1 MNALDALKS
10 CDQLKVLVVG
20 DVMVDAYYIG
30 DVKRVS
36 PEAPVPVVDI
46 RQRDR
51 RLGGAGNV
59 VLNLLALGAQ
69 VELATVVGADEA
81 GEALMAQ
88 LQAHGVGV
96 GAVTQSNARPTT
108 VKTRILSSGQHLL
121 RVDEET
127 TEPLSDREEKNL
139 MASID
144 RLIERVD
151 AVLFEDYDKG
161 VLTPHLIRQ
170 IVGRAKSLGIPTAV
184 DPKFRQFHDYIGV
197 GLFKPNV
204 KELQEGLGRYVD
216 ASSSESVQSAVEELM
231 ERLQPDC
238 ALVTLSEYGV
248 HVHQPRAGIQH
259 VRQPAHAREIA
270 DVSGA
275 GDTVIAVAT
284 CLYALGVDSREV
296 ARVANLAGGLVCEN
310 VGVVPIDA
318 RKLQQEVAQSPPL
331 TA

>member
-1 MNALDALKS
+1 MNVQQALDGCRDLNI
-10 CDQLKVLVVG
+10 LVVG

-46 RQRDR
+46 KQRDR

-59 VLNLLALGAQ
+59 VLNLLALGAR
-69 VELATVVGADEA
+69 VELASVIGKDEA
-81 GEALMAQ
+81 GAGLKQQ
-88 LQAHGVGV
+88 LEHHRVGID
-96 GAVTQSNARPTT
+96 AVIEDPSRPTT

-121 RVDEET
+121 RVDEEST
-127 TEPLSDREEKNL
+127 VPLHSDAEQAL
-139 MASID
+139 LDAIQAV
-144 RLIERVD
+144 LPRVD

-161 VLTPHLIRQ
+161 VLTEHVIETVIRWAQ
-170 IVGRAKSLGIPTAV
+170 EAELPTAV
-184 DPKFRQFHDYIGV
+184 DPKFRQFHAYKGV

-204 KELQEGLGRYVD
+204 KELQEGLGRYVEAAQP
-216 ASSSESVQSAVEELM
+216 ASVESAVDELM
-231 ERLQPDC
+231 VRLGPAC
-238 ALVTLSEYGV
+238 ALVTLSEHGV
-248 HVHQPRAGIQH
+248 HVHQPNAGIFH

-284 CLYALGVDSREV
+284 CLFAMGVDGREV

-318 RKLQQEVAQSPPL
+318 ERLKREAETNPL
-331 TA
+331 RP

>member
-1 MNALDALKS
+1 MNALEALDACRRLR
-10 CDQLKVLVVG
+10 VLVIG

-30 DVKRVS
+30 AVKRVS

-46 RQRDR
+46 QRRER

-59 VLNLLALGAQ
+59 VLNLLALGVH
-69 VELATVVGADEA
+69 VELATAIGADEA
-81 GEALMAQ
+81 GNGLLQQ
-88 LQAHGVGV
+88 LREHGVGT
-96 GAVTQSNARPTT
+96 GATIQTPGRPTT

-127 TEPLSDREEKNL
+127 TAPLPESVESEL
-139 MASID
+139 ID
-144 RLIERVD
+144 AVEGVIQGVD

-161 VLTPHLIRQ
+161 VLTERIIGHVIR
-170 IVGRAKSLGIPTAV
+170 RAQALNLPTTV
-184 DPKFRQFHDYIGV
+184 DPKFRQFHMYRGV

-204 KELQEGLGRYVD
+204 KELQEGLGRFVD
-216 ASSSESVQSAVEELM
+216 AGDAASVASAVDELM
-231 ERLQPDC
+231 ERIQPAC
-238 ALVTLSEYGV
+238 ALVTLSEFGV
-248 HVHQPRAGIQH
+248 HVHQPGTGIHH
-259 VRQPAHAREIA
+259 VRQAAHAREIA

-284 CLYALGVDSREV
+284 CLFALGVEATEV

-318 RKLQQEVAQSPPL
+318 TRLRREVSLTPPL

>member
-1 MNALDALKS
+1 MNALEALES
-10 CDQLKVLVVG
+10 CRSLRVLVIG

-30 DVKRVS
+30 AVKRVS

-46 RQRDR
+46 QKRDR

-59 VLNLLALGAQ
+59 VLNLLALGAR
-69 VELATVVGADEA
+69 VDLASAVGSDEA
-81 GEALMAQ
+81 GNALLEQ
-88 LQAHGVGV
+88 LDQHGVGTA
-96 GAVTQSNARPTT
+96 AVVQTPDRPTT
-108 VKTRILSSGQHLL
+108 VKTRIMSSGQQLL

-127 TEPLSDREEKNL
+127 TEPLSPALEDALLAALEPL
-139 MASID
+139 LAQA
-144 RLIERVD
+144 D

-161 VLTPHLIRQ
+161 VLTERIIEFVVR
-170 IVGRAKSLGIPTAV
+170 RARELNVPTAV
-184 DPKFRQFHDYIGV
+184 DPKFRQFHAYRGV

-204 KELQEGLGRYVD
+204 KELQEGLGRYVEPGD
-216 ASSSESVQSAVEELM
+216 PASVEAAVEELM
-231 ERLQPDC
+231 TRLQPEC

-248 HVHQPRAGIQH
+248 HVHQPDRGIVH
-259 VRQPAHAREIA
+259 LRQAAHAREIA

-284 CLYALGVDSREV
+284 CLYALGVDAGEV

-318 RKLQQEVAQSPPL
+318 RRLQREVSSTPPL

>member
-1 MNALDALKS
+1 MNAADAIAQCAGLRI
-10 CDQLKVLVVG
+10 LVIG
-20 DVMVDAYYIG
+20 DIMVDAYYIG

-46 RQRDR
+46 KRRDR
-51 RLGGAGNV
+51 RMGGAGNV

-69 VELATVVGADEA
+69 VEMATAIGHDEP
-81 GEALMAQ
+81 GEALLQQ
-88 LQAHGVGV
+88 LAEHGVGTRGV
-96 GAVTQSNARPTT
+96 IQVPNRPTT
-108 VKTRILSSGQHLL
+108 VKTRILSGGQHLL

-127 TEPLSDREEKNL
+127 TVPLSVQDEE
-139 MASID
+139 
-144 RLIERVD
+144 RLLAAVQPLLGHVD

-161 VLTPHLIRQ
+161 VLTERVISSLLENS
-170 IVGRAKSLGIPTAV
+170 RALKLTTAV
-184 DPKFRQFHDYIGV
+184 DPKFRQFHAYRGV
-197 GLFKPNV
+197 DLFKPNL

-216 ASSSESVQSAVEELM
+216 ASDPESVSAAVEDLM
-231 ERLQPDC
+231 DRLKPGC
-238 ALVTLSEYGV
+238 ALVTLSEHGV
-248 HVHQPRAGIQH
+248 HVHHPEQEVRH

-284 CLYALGVDSREV
+284 CLFALGVPSMEM

-318 RKLQQEVAQSPPL
+318 RRLAREVSQTPPL

>member
-1 MNALDALKS
+1 MNALEALES
-10 CDQLKVLVVG
+10 CRDLRVLVIG

-30 DVKRVS
+30 AVKRVS

-46 RQRDR
+46 QKRDR

-59 VLNLLALGAQ
+59 VLNLLALGAR
-69 VELATVVGADEA
+69 VDLASAVGADEA
-81 GEALMAQ
+81 GTALLEQ
-88 LQAHGVGV
+88 LEQRGVGTS
-96 GAVTQSNARPTT
+96 AVIQTPDRPTT
-108 VKTRILSSGQHLL
+108 VKTRIMSSGQQLL

-127 TEPLSDREEKNL
+127 TAPLNAALEDAFIAALEPLL
-139 MASID
+139 ATA
-144 RLIERVD
+144 D

-161 VLTPHLIRQ
+161 VLTERIIEFVVR
-170 IVGRAKSLGIPTAV
+170 RSRELGVPTAV
-184 DPKFRQFHDYIGV
+184 DPKFRQFQAYRGV

-216 ASSSESVQSAVEELM
+216 PGDAASVEAAVEELM
-231 ERLQPDC
+231 VRLQPEC
-238 ALVTLSEYGV
+238 ALVTLSEHGV
-248 HVHQPRAGIQH
+248 HVHQPANGVIH
-259 VRQPAHAREIA
+259 LRQAAHAREIA

-284 CLYALGVDSREV
+284 CLYALGVEASEV

-318 RKLQQEVAQSPPL
+318 RRLLREVSSTPPL